1 MLKPSSGVPV
11 GPEYPDP
18 QTPFPE
24 PPYKEPGQ
32 DPGPPGPA
40 PWHDPGPPVR
50 KINLPPDSP
59 SPGVPIDTPG
69 PDTR

>member
-1 MLKPSSGVPV
+1 MPQPAAGVPV

-24 PPYKEPGQ
+24 PPYREPGQ

-59 SPGVPIDTPG
+59 SPGVPIDNPG
-69 PDTR
+69 P